1 MEPIDGEEAVN
12 IAFLFPGQGSQVPKM
27 LHHLISHRAAEEVL
41 QEMSQT
47 LGFDVRSTD
56 SENALK
62 STTSVQL
69 SLLASEVATARV
81 LIQRG
86 L

>member
-1 MEPIDGEEAVN
+1 MKV
-12 IAFLFPGQGSQVPKM
+12 AFLFPGQGSQEPEM

-47 LGFDVRSTD
+47 LGFDVRITD

-62 STTSVQL
+62 STIFVQL
-69 SLLASEVATARV
+69 ALLAQGSPRRASCYRV
-81 LIQRG
+81 GCDPPR
-86 L
+86 

>member
-1 MEPIDGEEAVN
+1 METTGREEAMN
-12 IAFLFPGQGSQVPKM
+12 TAFLFPGQGSQEPEM
-27 LHHLISHRAAEEVL
+27 LHHLISHHAAEEVL

>member
-1 MEPIDGEEAVN
+1 MSHSC
-12 IAFLFPGQGSQVPKM
+12 FPGQGSQEPEM

-47 LGFDVRSTD
+47 LGFDVRVTD

-62 STTSVQL
+62 FTIS
-69 SLLASEVATARV
+69 
-81 LIQRG
+81 I
-86 L
+86 